1 MDRKAAFS
9 FLIAGAFL
17 LSSCSGRKAI
27 VVGSKNFTEQVV
39 LGEIIAQ
46 HLEHRL
52 QDPVKRSLNLSGTLL
67 AQQALQS
74 GQIDMYPEYTGTA
87 FMDVL
92 KQEMMRDPAIILER
106 VRSEYSS
113 LGLDWLDPLGFNNS
127 FAMVVRGQDARDRH
141 LETLSDA
148 AADAKGF
155 VLGAG
160 YEFFQRSDGFAALNS
175 MYSINW
181 RPGQKIM
188 DLGLLYQALLQ
199 KQVGMAAGSATDGL
213 LSKLDVKVLK
223 DDKNAFPPY
232 QASIVVRLDAE
243 TAHPGLK
250 QALQELSGKITS
262 DEMQK
267 MNYAV
272 DGEHKVTSAVA
283 ADFLKAKGL

>member
-1 MDRKAAFS
+1 MDRKAIFS
-9 FLIAGAFL
+9 FLIGGALL
-17 LSSCSGRKAI
+17 LSSCSGKKAI

-67 AQQALQS
+67 AQQALES

-92 KQEMMRDPAIILER
+92 KQQMMRDPGIILER

-127 FAMVVRGQDARDRH
+127 FAMVVRGKDARDRH

-160 YEFFQRSDGFAALNS
+160 YEFFQRADGFQALNS

-188 DLGLLYQALLQ
+188 DLGLLYPALLQ
-199 KQVGMAAGSATDGL
+199 KQVSMAAGSATDGL

-250 QALQELSGKITS
+250 QALQDLSGKITS

-272 DGEHKVTSAVA
+272 DGEHKAVSAVA
-283 ADFLKAKGL
+283 ADFLKSKGL

>member
-1 MDRKAAFS
+1 MDRKAIFS
-9 FLIAGAFL
+9 FLIAGALL
-17 LSSCSGRKAI
+17 LSSCSGKKAI

-67 AQQALQS
+67 AQQALES

-92 KQEMMRDPAIILER
+92 KQQMMRDPAIILER

-148 AADAKGF
+148 AADRKGF

-160 YEFFQRSDGFAALNS
+160 YEFFQRSDGFQALNS
-175 MYSINW
+175 MYSVNW
-181 RPGQKIM
+181 LPGQKIM
-188 DLGLLYQALLQ
+188 DLGLLYPALLQ
-199 KQVGMAAGSATDGL
+199 KQVTMAAGSATDGL

-232 QASIVVRLDAE
+232 QASIVVRLESE

-250 QALQELSGKITS
+250 QALLELSGKIAS
-262 DEMQK
+262 AEMQK

-272 DGEHKVTSAVA
+272 DGEHKAVSVVA
-283 ADFLKAKGL
+283 ADFLKSKGL

>member
-1 MDRKAAFS
+1 MA
-9 FLIAGAFL
+9 
-17 LSSCSGRKAI
+17 
-27 VVGSKNFTEQVV
+27 
-39 LGEIIAQ
+39 
-46 HLEHRL
+46 
-52 QDPVKRSLNLSGTLL
+52 
-67 AQQALQS
+67 
-74 GQIDMYPEYTGTA
+74 
-87 FMDVL
+87 
-92 KQEMMRDPAIILER
+92 
-106 VRSEYSS
+106 
-113 LGLDWLDPLGFNNS
+113 
-127 FAMVVRGQDARDRH
+127 VRGEDARARH

-160 YEFFQRSDGFAALNS
+160 YEFFQRADGFQALNS

-188 DLGLLYQALLQ
+188 DLGLLYPALLQ
-199 KQVGMAAGSATDGL
+199 KQVSMAAGSATDGL
-213 LSKLDVKVLK
+213 LSKLDVRVLK

-250 QALQELSGKITS
+250 QALQDLSGKITS

-272 DGEHKVTSAVA
+272 DGEHKAVSAVA
-283 ADFLKAKGL
+283 ADFLKSKGL

>member
-1 MDRKAAFS
+1 LDRKAIFS
-9 FLIAGAFL
+9 FLIAGALL
-17 LSSCSGRKAI
+17 LSSCSGKKAI

-67 AQQALQS
+67 AQQALES

-92 KQEMMRDPAIILER
+92 KQQMMRDPAIILER

-148 AADAKGF
+148 AADRKGF

-160 YEFFQRSDGFAALNS
+160 YEFFQRSDGFHALNS
-175 MYSINW
+175 MYSVNW
-181 RPGQKIM
+181 LPGQKIM
-188 DLGLLYQALLQ
+188 DLGLLYPALLQ
-199 KQVGMAAGSATDGL
+199 KQVTMAAGSATDGL

-232 QASIVVRLDAE
+232 QASIVVRLESE

-250 QALQELSGKITS
+250 QALLELSGKIAS
-262 DEMQK
+262 AEMQK

-272 DGEHKVTSAVA
+272 DGEHKAVSVVA
-283 ADFLKAKGL
+283 ADFLKSKGL

>member
-1 MDRKAAFS
+1 LDRKAIFS
-9 FLIAGAFL
+9 FLIAGALL
-17 LSSCSGRKAI
+17 LSSCSGKMAI

-52 QDPVKRSLNLSGTLL
+52 HDPVKRSLNLSGTLL
-67 AQQALQS
+67 AQQALES

-92 KQEMMRDPAIILER
+92 KQQMMRDPAIILER

-127 FAMVVRGQDARDRH
+127 FAMVVRGPDARDRH

-148 AADAKGF
+148 AADRKGF

-160 YEFFQRSDGFAALNS
+160 YEFFQRSDGFQALNS

-181 RPGQKIM
+181 LPGQKIM
-188 DLGLLYQALLQ
+188 DLGLLYPALLQ
-199 KQVGMAAGSATDGL
+199 KQVSMAAGSATDGL

-232 QASIVVRLDAE
+232 QASIVVRLDSE
-243 TAHPGLK
+243 TAHAGLK
-250 QALQELSGKITS
+250 QALQELSGKIGS

-272 DGEHKVTSAVA
+272 DGEHKAVSAVA

>member
-1 MDRKAAFS
+1 LDRKAIFS
-9 FLIAGAFL
+9 FLIAGALL
-17 LSSCSGRKAI
+17 LSSCSGKKAI

-67 AQQALQS
+67 AQQALES

-92 KQEMMRDPAIILER
+92 KQQMMRDPAIILER

-148 AADAKGF
+148 AADRKGF

-160 YEFFQRSDGFAALNS
+160 YEFFQRSDGFQALNS
-175 MYSINW
+175 MYSVNW
-181 RPGQKIM
+181 LPGQKIM
-188 DLGLLYQALLQ
+188 DLGLLYPALLQ
-199 KQVGMAAGSATDGL
+199 KQVTMAAGSATDGL

-232 QASIVVRLDAE
+232 QASIVVRLESE

-250 QALQELSGKITS
+250 QALLELSGKIAS
-262 DEMQK
+262 AEMQK

-272 DGEHKVTSAVA
+272 DGEHKAVSVVA
-283 ADFLKAKGL
+283 ADFLKSKGL

>member
-1 MDRKAAFS
+1 M
-9 FLIAGAFL
+9 
-17 LSSCSGRKAI
+17 AI

-52 QDPVKRSLNLSGTLL
+52 HDPVKRSLNLSGTLL
-67 AQQALQS
+67 AQQALES

-92 KQEMMRDPAIILER
+92 KQQMMRDPAIILER

-127 FAMVVRGQDARDRH
+127 FAMVVRGPDARDRH

-148 AADAKGF
+148 AADRKGF

-160 YEFFQRSDGFAALNS
+160 YEFFQRSDGFQALNS
-175 MYSINW
+175 MYTINW
-181 RPGQKIM
+181 LPGQKIM
-188 DLGLLYQALLQ
+188 DLGLLYPALLQ
-199 KQVGMAAGSATDGL
+199 KQVSMAAASATDGL

-232 QASIVVRLDAE
+232 QASIVVRLDSE
-243 TAHPGLK
+243 TAHAGLK
-250 QALQELSGKITS
+250 QALQELSGKIGS

-272 DGEHKVTSAVA
+272 DGEHKAVSAVA

>member
-1 MDRKAAFS
+1 MDRKTVCG
-9 FLIAGAFL
+9 FLIPCALL
-17 LSSCSGRKAI
+17 LSSCSGKQAI

-67 AQQALQS
+67 AHQALQS
-74 GQIDMYPEYTGTA
+74 GQIDLYPEYTGTA

-92 KQEMMRDPAIILER
+92 KQGMVKDPEIVLER
-106 VRSEYSS
+106 VRSEYAS
-113 LGLDWLDPLGFNNS
+113 LGLDWLAPLGFNNS

-141 LETLSDA
+141 LETLSEA
-148 AADAKGF
+148 AADPKGF

-160 YEFFQRSDGFAALNS
+160 YEFFQRADGFEALNS
-175 MYSINW
+175 VYSINW
-181 RPGQKIM
+181 LPGQKIM
-188 DLGLLYQALLQ
+188 DLGLLYPALLQ
-199 KQVGMAAGSATDGL
+199 KQVSMVAGSATDGL

-232 QASIVVRLDAE
+232 QASVVVRMAAE

-250 QALQELSGKITS
+250 KALQELSGKIS
-262 DEMQK
+262 SEEMQK
-267 MNYAV
+267 MNFAV
-272 DGEHKVTSAVA
+272 DGEHKAVSAVA
-283 ADFLKAKGL
+283 AEFVKAKGL